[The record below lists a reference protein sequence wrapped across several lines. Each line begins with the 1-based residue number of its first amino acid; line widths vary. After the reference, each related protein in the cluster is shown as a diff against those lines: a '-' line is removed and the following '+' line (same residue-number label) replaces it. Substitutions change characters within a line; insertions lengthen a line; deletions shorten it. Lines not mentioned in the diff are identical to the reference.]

1 MRISDLK
8 PRDPVTVSRAE
19 SLRGAAK
26 LLVDDDIGALAV
38 VGVTGL
44 NGILSERDLA
54 RAVAD
59 GIDLDDESVES
70 YMTEAPVTV
79 DVRSG
84 IGDAI
89 GKMNDFGVR
98 HLVVVDEDDVVGIIS
113 MRDLMSLMGTAW
125 PEL

>member
-8 PRDPVTVSRAE
+8 PRDPVTVGRGE

-26 LLVDDDIGALAV
+26 LLADDYIGALAV
-38 VGVTGL
+38 LGITGV
-44 NGILSERDLA
+44 NGVFSERDLA

-59 GIDLDDESVES
+59 GVDLDDEPVED

-89 GKMNDFGVR
+89 AKMNDYGVR
-98 HLVVVDEDDVVGIIS
+98 HLIVLDGDDPVGMIS
-113 MRDLMSLMGTAW
+113 MRDLVALIGTAW